1 MQLTVTILDVN
12 DFIPKF
18 EPKSYAKAVAEDTGE
33 LGDAEVRKILTV
45 SAKDDD
51 DGDNAKVIYAI
62 IKGND
67 EGLWSLRVH

>member
-18 EPKSYAKAVAEDTGE
+18 EPKSYAKAVLEDTGE
-33 LGDAEVRKILTV
+33 LGNAEVRKILTV

-67 EGLWSLRVH
+67 EGLWSLRIH